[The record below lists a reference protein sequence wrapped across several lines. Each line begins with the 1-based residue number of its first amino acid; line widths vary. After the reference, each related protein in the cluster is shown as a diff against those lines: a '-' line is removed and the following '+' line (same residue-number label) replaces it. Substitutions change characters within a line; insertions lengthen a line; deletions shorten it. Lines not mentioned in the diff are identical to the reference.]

1 MSVAIIQRGDRATHT
16 RISHH
21 QQWIRTDSAH
31 VPKHTCTYVD
41 IEDAVSR
48 VFKRTKK
55 VLVDEV
61 RESDR
66 EREREREREERNK
79 KGGEEKKE
87 YNTQRRSY
95 VPFIPYRVTAD
106 IVIAWVDLVR
116 HRRRDRLNLLHKS
129 IVRSFVPLNAC
140 TCNKGSE

>member
-1 MSVAIIQRGDRATHT
+1 MSVAIIQRGDRARHTHA
-16 RISHH
+16 
-21 QQWIRTDSAH
+21 SATTSSGYGQIAH
-31 VPKHTCTYVD
+31 TYPSTHAHMLTSKTQSDVFSSVPKKCWL
-41 IEDAVSR
+41 
-48 VFKRTKK
+48 TK
-55 VLVDEV
+55 

-66 EREREREREERNK
+66 EREERKKRGGRRE
-79 KGGEEKKE
+79 KGIQYTEKV
-87 YNTQRRSY
+87 
-95 VPFIPYRVTAD
+95 VPFIPYRMTAD

>member
-1 MSVAIIQRGDRATHT
+1 MSVAIIQRGDRATHMRASAT
-16 RISHH
+16 TSSGYGQIAHTYPSTHAHMLTSKTQSHVF
-21 QQWIRTDSAH
+21 SS
-31 VPKHTCTYVD
+31 VPKKCWL
-41 IEDAVSR
+41 
-48 VFKRTKK
+48 TK
-55 VLVDEV
+55 

-66 EREREREREERNK
+66 ERERERRERK
-79 KGGEEKKE
+79 KGERREKGIQYTEKV
-87 YNTQRRSY
+87 
-95 VPFIPYRVTAD
+95 VPFIPYRMTAD

>member
-1 MSVAIIQRGDRATHT
+1 MTCERCHHSAWRSSHTHA

-31 VPKHTCTYVD
+31 VPKHTCTHAHMLTSKTQSD
-41 IEDAVSR
+41 
-48 VFKRTKK
+48 VFSSVPKKCWLTK
-55 VLVDEV
+55 
-61 RESDR
+61 R
-66 EREREREREERNK
+66 EREREKREK
-79 KGGEEKKE
+79 KGERREKGIQYTE
-87 YNTQRRSY
+87 NV
-95 VPFIPYRVTAD
+95 VPFIPYRMTAD